1 MTRIVAFLLLLALS
15 GILFA
20 GNTPNAAMNIPQFLA
35 HQERLRQ
42 DLQESSKF
50 AHLDNQSKQRIYD
63 SQEVLFT
70 LLRDKNSIGELSDDE
85 RLQVFNAQNVIAAVL
100 DDAEAD
106 RPICVQAPRLGSHLH
121 NIDCWSKREREAQR
135 DSARH
140 KLIETR
146 PCANEPGCTKG
157 GI

>member
-1 MTRIVAFLLLLALS
+1 MIRLVTLLFLLALTGTAS
-15 GILFA
+15 A
-20 GNTPNAAMNIPQFLA
+20 ASNANTAMNISQFLA
-35 HQERLRQ
+35 HQERLRE
-42 DLQESSKF
+42 DLAESSKF

-63 SQEVLFT
+63 SQDVLFA
-70 LLRDKNSIGELSDDE
+70 LLRDRNSIGELSDDE